1 MFTGDTQG
9 LVLHSRTLRL
19 LIVQLYSSDFFF
31 SFFFLIIQVQFHIY
45 FFLDLVLLLLTNR
58 NKQNV

>member
-31 SFFFLIIQVQFHIY
+31 SFFFNHSGSVPYLFI
-45 FFLDLVLLLLTNR
+45 FLDLVLLLLTNR

>member
-31 SFFFLIIQVQFHIY
+31 SFFLIIQVQFHIY